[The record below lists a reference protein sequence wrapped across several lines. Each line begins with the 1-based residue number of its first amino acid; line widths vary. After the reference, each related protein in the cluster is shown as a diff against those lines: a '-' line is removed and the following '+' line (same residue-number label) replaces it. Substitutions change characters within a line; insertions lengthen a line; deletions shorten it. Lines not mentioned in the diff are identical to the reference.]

1 MADQQ
6 SDSQDNDNIVK
17 TATVDDKANDDK
29 VEVLLRSAGDAPIMK
44 KKNWKVDSNRTIGW
58 ISDFIRKY
66 IRIENNES
74 LFLYVNQTFSPSPDQ
89 TVRNLL
95 ECFGSDG
102 KLVLY
107 YAKTQAWG

>member
-1 MADQQ
+1 MPFLYP
-6 SDSQDNDNIVK
+6 VK
-17 TATVDDKANDDK
+17 AT
-29 VEVLLRSAGDAPIMK
+29 GDAPIMK

-58 ISDFIRKY
+58 INEFIKRY
-66 IRIENNES
+66 IKLEANES

-107 YAKTQAWG
+107 YAKSQAWG